1 MNRAVSYAYARLQED
16 RPSLMDQV
24 MACRAYAETHGYD
37 IVGEFNDIDTSDH
50 PSQYAGMDA
59 LRTMLA
65 KDPSTVILGYQL
77 DPEVQERL
85 RANGATLEA
94 VPPLASRA
102 VAHP

>member
-1 MNRAVSYAYARLQED
+1 MNRAVSYAYVHLQDD

-50 PSQYAGMDA
+50 PSQYAGMEA

-65 KDPSTVILGYQL
+65 EDPDTVVLSYQL
-77 DPEVQERL
+77 DPEVQQRL
-85 RANGATLEA
+85 RAGGATLEA
-94 VPPLASRA
+94 VSPLASRA

>member
-1 MNRAVSYAYARLQED
+1 
-16 RPSLMDQV
+16 MDQV

-50 PSQYAGMDA
+50 PSEYAGMEA

-65 KDPSTVILGYQL
+65 EDPSTVILGYQL
-77 DPEVQERL
+77 DPEVEERL
-85 RANGATLEA
+85 RDNGATLEA